1 MVSSKA
7 ERPARPAVRRRRHLC
22 HGLAGILLQL
32 IVVLSAASSPAAED
46 SAVGTGDDRYI
57 RVEEPR
63 EQDRILR
70 SLAAELLAKTRLGE
84 ALNILLTLET
94 RLPDDR
100 DLQITIAQTEIRLGK
115 YDEAIR
121 RLQIL
126 GEQHPDWPRP
136 RVELALAYEI
146 AGRLTAARAVLIDEL
161 GRDPPPPVR
170 RNLEGRIRSIED
182 RMPFIGR
189 FSVGVIPDSNITGG
203 THNNSVEFLGLP
215 FQVNDDAK
223 AKSGVRAD
231 VAIGGTLRTA
241 WRENTRLI
249 AGIDLAHSQPLTK
262 AGTPA
267 TNARLALGA
276 MIRGMKWNL
285 LTGIAVQ
292 PFARNGELDRRE
304 YSWFATGG
312 RQVGGPV
319 GLGGSLFLTR
329 GLYAG
334 NPDRDFAQWETAIGP
349 KFAFGRS
356 AVLQLA
362 GIVGHR
368 NAEVDIFSY
377 ERRGGFAGLVVA
389 PGNGYRFMLS
399 GAMIRDRHKEIPFG
413 FDRLQEDLITVAKA
427 RLVKGDL
434 VIGGFSPSFGVG
446 YNETRSSIDIYDKRG
461 YSIELGFARP
471 Y

>member
-57 RVEEPR
+57 RVEGPR

-70 SLAAELLAKTRLGE
+70 SLAAELFAKTRLGE

-100 DLQITIAQTEIRLGK
+100 DLQITIAQTETRLGK
-115 YDEAIR
+115 YDEAIS

-136 RVELALAYEI
+136 RVELALAYET

-170 RNLEGRIRSIED
+170 RNLEGRIRSVED

-203 THNNSVEFLGLP
+203 THNDSVEFLGLP

-231 VAIGGTLRTA
+231 VSIGGTLRTA

-267 TNARLALGA
+267 TNARLALAAMVRGA
-276 MIRGMKWNL
+276 KWNL

-304 YSWFATGG
+304 FSWFAAGG
-312 RQVGGPV
+312 RHIGGPV
-319 GLGGSLFLTR
+319 GLGGSLILTS

-356 AVLQLA
+356 AVLQFT
-362 GIVGHR
+362 GIVGDR

-377 ERRGGFAGLVVA
+377 ERRGGSAGLVVA

-399 GAMIRDRHKEIPFG
+399 GAMIRDRYKEIPFG

-434 VIGGFSPSFGVG
+434 VIAGFSPSIGIG
-446 YNETRSSIDIYDKRG
+446 YNETRSSIDIHDKRG
-461 YSIELGFARP
+461 FSIELGFARP

>member
-1 MVSSKA
+1 MSSSTS
-7 ERPARPAVRRRRHLC
+7 ERSAIPAVRGRSRLC
-22 HGLAGILLQL
+22 RSLVKILLQL
-32 IVVLSAASSPAAED
+32 VIVLSAASSPAAED
-46 SAVGTGDDRYI
+46 SDAKAEGNRYI
-57 RVEEPR
+57 PVEEPR
-63 EQDRILR
+63 EQDHILR
-70 SLAAELLAKTRLGE
+70 SLAAELIARGRPGE
-84 ALNILLTLET
+84 ALNILLALET

-100 DLQITIAQTEIRLGK
+100 DLQIAIAQTEVRLGK
-115 YDEAIR
+115 YDQATH
-121 RLQIL
+121 RLKIL

-136 RVELALAYEI
+136 RVELALAYEL
-146 AGRLTAARAVLIDEL
+146 AGQLAAARVVLIDEL

-182 RMPFIGR
+182 RMPFVGR

-203 THNNSVEFLGLP
+203 THNDSVEFLGLP

-231 VAIGGTLRTA
+231 IAVGGTIRTA
-241 WRENTRLI
+241 WRQNTRLT
-249 AGIDLAHSQPLTK
+249 ASIDLQHSQPLTK

-276 MIRGMKWNL
+276 MVRGTKWSM
-285 LTGIAVQ
+285 LTGMAVQ
-292 PFARNGELDRRE
+292 PFADNGELDRRE

-312 RQVGGPV
+312 RHLVGPV
-319 GLGGSLFLTR
+319 GLSGGLILTR
-329 GLYAG
+329 GVYAG
-334 NPDRDFAQWETAIGP
+334 NPDPDFAQWEAAIGP
-349 KFAFGRS
+349 RFKFGRS
-356 AVLQLA
+356 TVLHFA